1 MISTPPRLS
10 GPSWRVLVTVHAS
23 AESLLITVLNK
34 VTTLA
39 ATGLKPTHN
48 LKTAAAL

>member
-1 MISTPPRLS
+1 MISTPPGFRVLRF
-10 GPSWRVLVTVHAS
+10 RVLVTVHAS